1 MANVIIDIPENIVL
15 SAKIPRKNFEQE
27 IRKELALQLYREG
40 IITYANARRLSNL
53 SKVDFH
59 FLLGERK
66 IPRQYDLQDFER
78 DVAVVNDWEDV
89 E

>member
-1 MANVIIDIPENIVL
+1 MANLIIDIPEDIIL
-15 SAKIPRKNFEQE
+15 SAKIPRKNFEKE
-27 IRKELALQLYREG
+27 IKKELAIQLYREG

-53 SKVDFH
+53 GKIEFH

-66 IPRQYDLQDFER
+66 IPRQYDLQDFEK